1 MVCAIL
7 KQYWWLFA
15 FWKITPLIVGSSA
28 FAVVGRE
35 SDAVLVSNINPS
47 QVHCITFYSDI
58 AGNKDYFIA
67 PVEKIA
73 YSALQVL
80 RPVLALVFF
89 LLLVILEKFYY
100 FALLWCFV
108 KKKILNF
115 KNKCNNKNILSD
127 DFGVFMWGWAP
138 YCKESIKHTISGSEL
153 TWPDEKWVVGIR
165 ILKIS
170 IQSAVLH
177 EIL

>member
-1 MVCAIL
+1 MKRLCVWSFLFHLVQVILFSVFTQIKRYNPSMVCAIL

-28 FAVVGRE
+28 FVVVGRE

-47 QVHCITFYSDI
+47 QVHCIAFYSDI

-108 KKKILNF
+108 KKKYWI
-115 KNKCNNKNILSD
+115 
-127 DFGVFMWGWAP
+127 
-138 YCKESIKHTISGSEL
+138 
-153 TWPDEKWVVGIR
+153 
-165 ILKIS
+165 
-170 IQSAVLH
+170 
-177 EIL
+177 

>member
-80 RPVLALVFF
+80 RPVVALVFF

-108 KKKILNF
+108 KKKY
-115 KNKCNNKNILSD
+115 
-127 DFGVFMWGWAP
+127 W
-138 YCKESIKHTISGSEL
+138 
-153 TWPDEKWVVGIR
+153 
-165 ILKIS
+165 ILKINVIIKIYS
-170 IQSAVLH
+170 VMTLVFLCGVGH
-177 EIL
+177 LTVKNLLNIL